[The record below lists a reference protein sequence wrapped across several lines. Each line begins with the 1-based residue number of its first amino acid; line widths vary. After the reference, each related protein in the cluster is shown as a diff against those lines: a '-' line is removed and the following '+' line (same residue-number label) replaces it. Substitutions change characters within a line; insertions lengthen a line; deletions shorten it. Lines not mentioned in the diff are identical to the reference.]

1 MCRRELF
8 ASKID
13 RIERKQLLFQRRA
26 RAGER
31 QRAQTSSRASF
42 VEELACEAVENFKEI
57 NFFNSSTLVR
67 ETVPVALFLAVA
79 ESAEEK
85 FDNAFK
91 QMDRTAREDVEIT
104 AAKRENAEA
113 TMRLATQKMAQ
124 ADRKLEDADRRMRNA
139 DKILMDAED
148 MMEEAEMLVR
158 QNDRRS
164 MLLNRFEAESEAD
177 REIFEVMKSALEQRM
192 PIADAKMF
200 EAERRTREA
209 DERVKAVVAEN
220 TKLRQRVQMLQANA
234 VLEMRED

>member
-1 MCRRELF
+1 M
-8 ASKID
+8 
-13 RIERKQLLFQRRA
+13 
-26 RAGER
+26 
-31 QRAQTSSRASF
+31 
-42 VEELACEAVENFKEI
+42 
-57 NFFNSSTLVR
+57 VR